1 MTKHSSILNHKK
13 IKNISKT
20 FYWCKWERFSHGAGS
35 APVAALQPSR
45 WMQQD
50 QGLVE
55 ERMGSVLQVEGF
67 VVQVAG
73 IDKVAVNGWSII
85 AEMGAG
91 MSLVKFVIDREAES
105 SAIVGEVVELVKF
118 GVVKVVAAVDVAV
131 DLIEV
136 DKLERL
142 AEAG

>member
-1 MTKHSSILNHKK
+1 
-13 IKNISKT
+13 
-20 FYWCKWERFSHGAGS
+20 
-35 APVAALQPSR
+35 
-45 WMQQD
+45 
-50 QGLVE
+50 
-55 ERMGSVLQVEGF
+55 MGSVLQVEGF

-136 DKLERL
+136 DKWQRL
-142 AEAG
+142 VVEAG